1 MSVST
6 ISKDW
11 PLVFNRIESL
21 LKNPLQ
27 FDLTETY
34 KVFWGRIFV
43 KKQGEFLQT
52 IGYAPTRMWE
62 STVLGTEISMRKQGR
77 DTIIIRAKWYAV
89 DLEQEHGDIWG
100 ATGYEVNAMAIS
112 FAAVAENY
120 RLRLVTAPDTQNNPG
135 WQIP

>member
-1 MSVST
+1 MSVTT

-11 PLVFNRIESL
+11 PMVFSRIETL

-34 KVFWGRIFV
+34 KVYWGRIFV
-43 KKQGEFLQT
+43 KKQGEFSQP
-52 IGYAPTRMWE
+52 IGYPPTRMWE
-62 STVLGTEISMRKQGR
+62 TTVLGSEISMRKQGAN
-77 DTIIIRAKWYAV
+77 TIIIRAKWYAD

-100 ATGYEVNAMAIS
+100 ASGYEVNAMAAS
-112 FAAVAENY
+112 FASVAGNY